1 VPKAILK
8 HATPTWLFA
17 VVCTGS
23 PHRPPVPRP
32 HPSRHNMTGFGTAAD
47 LAGDAF
53 LGIATVSGA
62 AAQFAPVPGLLPA
75 IQVLASIAILCQQ
88 VGANR

>member
-1 VPKAILK
+1 
-8 HATPTWLFA
+8 
-17 VVCTGS
+17 
-23 PHRPPVPRP
+23 
-32 HPSRHNMTGFGTAAD
+32 MTGFGTAAD